1 MVLCCLTCSIIVS
14 RVGLINFIG
23 LVAPHIVRMV
33 VGNNHVYLIPGS
45 VLAGA
50 VLLLLGDLFARV
62 AMMPIILPIGAI
74 TSFLGGPLF
83 LYLLFK
89 GGHAEMIEVNNIS
102 YHYHG
107 GKDVLKDVSFALEQ
121 GQFLAILGNNG
132 VGKSTLLKCLNKI
145 LRADSGQV
153 LLDGE
158 NILQMSNHQV
168 SRRMAFVA
176 QTVPSTQMTVH
187 DVVML
192 GRRPYMKFGFTEK
205 DHQIVHSAMDR
216 LNLDPLRG
224 RFLNQLSG
232 GERQKVM
239 LARALA
245 QQPKLLLLDEP
256 TSSLDIHNQ
265 YQVLQIVQELCHHD
279 GLTAIVVIHDLNL
292 ALRFCDRFLLLRQG
306 QVYAN
311 GNYTVLS
318 PKALQ
323 DVYQIDGHVVEVENQ
338 KMVLVR
344 Q

>member
-1 MVLCCLTCSIIVS
+1 
-14 RVGLINFIG
+14 
-23 LVAPHIVRMV
+23 
-33 VGNNHVYLIPGS
+33 
-45 VLAGA
+45 
-50 VLLLLGDLFARV
+50 
-62 AMMPIILPIGAI
+62 
-74 TSFLGGPLF
+74 
-83 LYLLFK
+83 
-89 GGHAEMIEVNNIS
+89 MIEVNHIS

-168 SRRMAFVA
+168 SRRMAFMA
-176 QTVPSTQMTVH
+176 QTVPNTQMTVH

-292 ALRFCDRFLLLRQG
+292 ALRS
-306 QVYAN
+306 VS
-311 GNYTVLS
+311 YTHLTLPTIYSV
-318 PKALQ
+318 
-323 DVYQIDGHVVEVENQ
+323 
-338 KMVLVR
+338 
-344 Q
+344 

>member
-1 MVLCCLTCSIIVS
+1 
-14 RVGLINFIG
+14 
-23 LVAPHIVRMV
+23 
-33 VGNNHVYLIPGS
+33 
-45 VLAGA
+45 
-50 VLLLLGDLFARV
+50 
-62 AMMPIILPIGAI
+62 
-74 TSFLGGPLF
+74 
-83 LYLLFK
+83 
-89 GGHAEMIEVNNIS
+89 MIEVNNLS

-107 GKDVLKDVSFALEQ
+107 GKDVLKDVSFTLEQ

-168 SRRMAFVA
+168 SRRMAFMA
-176 QTVPSTQMTVH
+176 QTVPNTQMTVH

-265 YQVLQIVQELCHHD
+265 YQVLQITRDLCREQN
-279 GLTAIVVIHDLNL
+279 LTAMIVIHDLNL
-292 ALRFCDRFLLLRQG
+292 ALRFCDRFLLLREG
-306 QVYAN
+306 EVYRYGGAEIFDAD
-311 GNYTVLS
+311 
-318 PKALQ
+318 ALR
-323 DVYQIDGHVVEVENQ
+323 DVYGVTGSIVDVQGHRLVLIDDEE
-338 KMVLVR
+338 KETR
-344 Q
+344 S

>member
-1 MVLCCLTCSIIVS
+1 
-14 RVGLINFIG
+14 
-23 LVAPHIVRMV
+23 
-33 VGNNHVYLIPGS
+33 
-45 VLAGA
+45 
-50 VLLLLGDLFARV
+50 
-62 AMMPIILPIGAI
+62 MM
-74 TSFLGGPLF
+74 
-83 LYLLFK
+83 
-89 GGHAEMIEVNNIS
+89 EVKNIS

-107 GKDVLKDVSFALEQ
+107 GGEVLKDVNFTLEQ

-145 LRADSGQV
+145 LKADSGEL

-158 NILQMSNHQV
+158 SILQMSNHQV
-168 SRRMAFVA
+168 SRRIAFVS
-176 QTVPSTQMTVH
+176 QTVLNTQMTVH

-192 GRRPYMKFGFTEK
+192 GRRPYMKWGFTEK

-216 LNLDPLRG
+216 LNLESLRG

-265 YQVLQIVQELCHHD
+265 YQVLEIVRELCHHD
-279 GLTAIVVIHDLNL
+279 GLTAVVVIHDLNL
-292 ALRFCDRFLLLRQG
+292 ALRFCDQFLLLRQG

-311 GNYTVLS
+311 GDYRVLT
-318 PKALQ
+318 PEALKA
-323 DVYQIDGHVVEVENQ
+323 VYQIDGRVVEVENQ
-338 KMVLVR
+338 KMVLVES
-344 Q
+344 